1 MSFLKIAVAVLMLLP
16 VAAFAAE
23 LGSARISLIKGDV
36 QIYTV
41 DTQDW
46 VAASINMPL
55 REGDRLWVPE
65 GARSEVQIQ
74 GGVCIRL
81 GAATAF
87 DILALQEE
95 SYQFYLNGGH
105 VYINNRKG
113 GIDHIQVDTP
123 QSSVGCYDN
132 SLVMIDV
139 AESGATDVA
148 VLKGYAAA
156 ETRTGSTRV
165 ESGNELHIGSDM
177 TAELAPLV
185 PPDEWENWNRE
196 RDRKLVAGN
205 RSLRYIPEELDDY
218 AYELD
223 DYGKWVY
230 VTDYGYCWR
239 PLTVAAD
246 WAPYRDGR
254 WVWINGDYVWI
265 SSEPWGW
272 VPHHYGRW
280 AFVANFG
287 WCWVPPPAGGIYW
300 SPGYVGWVHTPT
312 SVAWVP
318 LAPGEI
324 FYGRGYYGPA
334 SVNITNVAINQTVI
348 RNYRNVNVR
357 NAVTVVNNN
366 TFISGRKEPV
376 RFKGNPFREANVNA
390 GQPVIKPTREMARP
404 VDRKIPAARKPPE
417 RVKSVSV
424 DQIKRE
430 RAVVREE
437 KGSVFKPGQT
447 GAEMPVRKRVEPQ
460 NVIRQQHPPLPEAKP
475 VKKSPFAPRGEQPP
489 ARAPE
494 TSRERQ
500 APQPA
505 QPAPRVEQQPAAKQ
519 PEVIRG
525 RPTPPAAKQA
535 PEQQPPAR
543 QPEIIRGRP
552 TPPAEKPAPSP
563 QQPRMVVPRQ
573 PPPQTPA
580 TPPAKPQREPRWQEP
595 TPAGRP
601 AAERLKTPP
610 QQPSPQPTPAVQA
623 PVQPRSQQ
631 PAPHVGVPAQP
642 RPQQVAPRMEAPA
655 QQRPQKPVPPTE
667 ATPRAEGS
675 KAAPSPRIKEEK
687 GPEVKP

>member
-1 MSFLKIAVAVLMLLP
+1 MSFLRAAILFLALLP
-16 VAAFAAE
+16 GAAFAAE
-23 LGSARISLIKGDV
+23 LGSARISLIQGDV
-36 QIYTV
+36 QIYTA

-46 VAASINMPL
+46 VAAAINMPL

-65 GARSEVQIQ
+65 GARTEVQIQ
-74 GGVCIRL
+74 GGVYIRL
-81 GAATAF
+81 GAASAF

-95 SYQFYLNGGH
+95 FYQFYLNGGH

-148 VLKGYAAA
+148 VLKGYASA
-156 ETRTGSTRV
+156 ETGSGKTRV
-165 ESGNELHIGSDM
+165 EAGNELHVGSDL
-177 TAELAPLV
+177 TAELSPLA

-196 RDRKLVAGN
+196 RDKKLVAGN

-230 VTDYGYCWR
+230 VTDYGYCWT
-239 PLTVAAD
+239 PLTVSVG
-246 WAPYRDGR
+246 WAPYRNGR

-265 SSEPWGW
+265 AYEPWGW

-280 AFVANFG
+280 AFVVNFG

-334 SVNITNVAINQTVI
+334 SVNIINVTINKTVV
-348 RNYRNVNVR
+348 RNYRNVSVR
-357 NAVTVVNNN
+357 NAVTVVSNN

-376 RFKGNPFREANVNA
+376 RVKENPFRVTNVNV
-390 GQPVIKPTREMARP
+390 GPPVIKPTRELTRP
-404 VDRKIPAARKPPE
+404 VVRNIPAARKPPE
-417 RVKSVSV
+417 RVRRVSV
-424 DQIKRE
+424 DEIKRE

-437 KGSVFKPGQT
+437 KGSVFKPGRP
-447 GAEMPVRKRVEPQ
+447 GAEMPVKKRGEPQ
-460 NVIRQQHPPLPEAKP
+460 SVIRGQHPPVPETKP
-475 VKKSPFAPRGEQPP
+475 AKKSPFAPRGKQPP

-494 TSRERQ
+494 TIRERQ
-500 APQPA
+500 KPQPA
-505 QPAPRVEQQPAAKQ
+505 QPGPRGEQ
-519 PEVIRG
+519 
-525 RPTPPAAKQA
+525 
-535 PEQQPPAR
+535 

-552 TPPAEKPAPSP
+552 TPPSAGPEPRQERPESVAPGQSTP
-563 QQPRMVVPRQ
+563 QPRGG
-573 PPPQTPA
+573 
-580 TPPAKPQREPRWQEP
+580 PPAKMQHEPRWQEP
-595 TPAGRP
+595 TPTRKPEAQRKG
-601 AAERLKTPP
+601 PP
-610 QQPSPQPTPAVQA
+610 SQPG
-623 PVQPRSQQ
+623 PR
-631 PAPHVGVPAQP
+631 
-642 RPQQVAPRMEAPA
+642 
-655 QQRPQKPVPPTE
+655 
-667 ATPRAEGS
+667 
-675 KAAPSPRIKEEK
+675 KAAPSTETPQQPGVQQSAPLTETPTKQHSPQVPPQAGEKRPAPTPQEPAERSERFKERVPMK
-687 GPEVKP
+687 QKPE

>member
-1 MSFLKIAVAVLMLLP
+1 MSFLRAAILLLALLP
-16 VAAFAAE
+16 GTAFAAV
-23 LGSARISLIKGDV
+23 LGSARISLIQGDV
-36 QIYTV
+36 QIYTA

-46 VAASINMPL
+46 VAAAINMPL

-65 GARSEVQIQ
+65 GARTEVQIQ
-74 GGVCIRL
+74 GGVYIRL
-81 GAATAF
+81 GAASAF

-95 SYQFYLNGGH
+95 YYQFYLNGGH

-148 VLKGYAAA
+148 VLKGYASA
-156 ETRTGSTRV
+156 ETGSGKTTV
-165 ESGNELHIGSDM
+165 EAGNELHIGSDL
-177 TAELAPLV
+177 TAELSPLA

-196 RDRKLVAGN
+196 RDKKLVAGN

-230 VTDYGYCWR
+230 VTDYGYCWT
-239 PLTVAAD
+239 PLTVSVG
-246 WAPYRDGR
+246 WAPYRNGR

-265 SSEPWGW
+265 AYEPWGW

-280 AFVANFG
+280 AFVVNFG

-334 SVNITNVAINQTVI
+334 SVNITNVTINKTVV
-348 RNYRNVNVR
+348 RNYRNVSVR
-357 NAVTVVNNN
+357 NAVTVVSNN

-376 RFKGNPFREANVNA
+376 RVKENPFRVTNVNV
-390 GQPVIKPTREMARP
+390 GPPVIKPTRELTRP
-404 VDRKIPAARKPPE
+404 VVRNIPAARKPPE
-417 RVKSVSV
+417 RVRRVSV
-424 DQIKRE
+424 DEIKRE

-437 KGSVFKPGQT
+437 KGSVFKPGRP
-447 GAEMPVRKRVEPQ
+447 GAEMPVRKRGEPQ
-460 NVIRQQHPPLPEAKP
+460 SVIRGQHPPVPETKP
-475 VKKSPFAPRGEQPP
+475 AKKSPFAPRGKQPP

-494 TSRERQ
+494 TTRERQ
-500 APQPA
+500 KPQSA
-505 QPAPRVEQQPAAKQ
+505 QPGPR
-519 PEVIRG
+519 G
-525 RPTPPAAKQA
+525 
-535 PEQQPPAR
+535 EQQPPAK

-552 TPPAEKPAPSP
+552 TPPSAGPEPRQERPESVAPGQSTP
-563 QQPRMVVPRQ
+563 QPRGG
-573 PPPQTPA
+573 
-580 TPPAKPQREPRWQEP
+580 PPAKMQREPRWQEP
-595 TPAGRP
+595 TPTRKPDAQRKGPPSQP
-601 AAERLKTPP
+601 APRKAVPSAETP
-610 QQPSPQPTPAVQA
+610 QQPGVQQSAPRTETPAKQHAPQVPPQAGEKRPAPTPQEPAE
-623 PVQPRSQQ
+623 RSERFKER
-631 PAPHVGVPAQP
+631 VP
-642 RPQQVAPRMEAPA
+642 MK
-655 QQRPQKPVPPTE
+655 QKPE
-667 ATPRAEGS
+667 
-675 KAAPSPRIKEEK
+675 
-687 GPEVKP
+687 